1 MIRHRIRK
9 KDLLTDYRFG
19 MRRGTGLRSPESH
32 AREHAEI
39 SVKLPWVSEHA
50 RNCVAV

>member
-1 MIRHRIRK
+1 
-9 KDLLTDYRFG
+9 

-50 RNCVAV
+50 RNCVAVYKADESETDIGGLPLSP

>member
-1 MIRHRIRK
+1 
-9 KDLLTDYRFG
+9 

-50 RNCVAV
+50 RNVWLYKADESETDIGGLPLSP